1 MPTLRR
7 QIITAPG
14 LPPGRPPEGLV
25 FRYSLARSAD
35 GAPFYVGQTQQAPA
49 DRLARHVS
57 LARHRWGRNRR
68 LEACIRRMA
77 EQGDELVM
85 RVEGMYP
92 AGDEAD
98 AAERAC
104 IAKWRAKLG
113 AALLNQG
120 PGSERAP
127 AGRLVSTEKHRRAR
141 LTRRGMQ
148 RETGC
153 RRNQPLACSRRNH
166 APAALN
172 ALRAYLAALPG
183 AALADIAR
191 GHGLDGR
198 CLQEAVRRRERG
210 FPEAL
215 ACAVCAQMD
224 EDVVLRG
231 RALCHRAIRVDRRQ
245 LRWLLT
251 AYARPGSLLTL
262 AAIAAR
268 LGITQGAVSHLLA
281 GRKGRPLPRQLLR
294 ACRARARARAV
305 RHRAYRPGALAS

>member
-7 QIITAPG
+7 QTITAPG
-14 LPPGRPPEGLV
+14 LPQGRPPEGLV

-57 LARHRWGRNRR
+57 LARNGAGENRR

-85 RVEGMYP
+85 RVDGMYP

-104 IAKWRAKLG
+104 IAKWRAELG
-113 AALLNQG
+113 ATLLNQG
-120 PGSERAP
+120 PGGERAP
-127 AGRLVSTEKHRRAR
+127 AGRLVSTQKRRRAR
-141 LTRRGMQ
+141 LARRGMR

-166 APAALN
+166 APAALD
-172 ALRAYLAALPG
+172 ALRAYLAAPPR
-183 AALADIAR
+183 AALVDIAR
-191 GHGLDGR
+191 DQGLDGR

-210 FPEAL
+210 ISEAV
-215 ACAVCAQMD
+215 ACAVRARMD
-224 EDVVLRG
+224 EDVRLRAWVLG
-231 RALCHRAIRVDRRQ
+231 HRAAYVNRRQ

-268 LGITQGAVSHLLA
+268 LGITQGAVSHLIA

-294 ACRARARARAV
+294 ACRARARAV
-305 RHRAYRPGALAS
+305 RHGAYRAGGAR

>member
-7 QIITAPG
+7 QTITAPG
-14 LPPGRPPEGLV
+14 LPQGRPPEGLV

-57 LARHRWGRNRR
+57 LARHRAGKNRR
-68 LEACIRRMA
+68 LEARIRRMA
-77 EQGDELVM
+77 EEGDELVM

-92 AGDEAD
+92 AGDKAD

-104 IAKWRAKLG
+104 IAEWRAKLG
-113 AALLNQG
+113 AALLNQDSG
-120 PGSERAP
+120 GERTP
-127 AGRLVSTEKHRRAR
+127 AGRLVSTEKRRRAR
-141 LTRRGMQ
+141 LARRGTRR
-148 RETGC
+148 ETSC

-172 ALRAYLAALPG
+172 ALRAYLAAPPR
-183 AALADIAR
+183 AARD
-191 GHGLDGR
+191 HGLDGR
-198 CLQEAVRRRERG
+198 CLQEAVRGRERG
-210 FPEAL
+210 IPEAL
-215 ACAVCAQMD
+215 ACAVGARMD
-224 EDVVLRG
+224 EGFRLRD
-231 RALCHRAIRVDRRQ
+231 RALGHRATRVDRWQ

-294 ACRARARARAV
+294 ACRARARAG
-305 RHRAYRPGALAS
+305 RHGAYRAGGVQ

>member
-1 MPTLRR
+1 MSTLQR

-14 LPPGRPPEGLV
+14 LSPGRPPEGWV

-57 LARHRWGRNRR
+57 LARHGAGKNRR
-68 LEACIRRMA
+68 LETCIRRMA

-104 IAKWRAKLG
+104 ITEWRAKVG
-113 AALLNQG
+113 VALLNQG

-127 AGRLVSTEKHRRAR
+127 AGRLVSTEKRRRAR
-141 LTRRGMQ
+141 LTRRGTR

-166 APAALN
+166 A
-172 ALRAYLAALPG
+172 LRAYLAALPG
-183 AALADIAR
+183 AALADIAQDQ
-191 GHGLDGR
+191 GLGGR

-231 RALCHRAIRVDRRQ
+231 RALCHRAACIGRRQ

-294 ACRARARARAV
+294 ACRARAQAGRRG
-305 RHRAYRPGALAS
+305 AYRVGGVR